1 MASVTTRASSAAG
14 DLGPVVCAPPNVK
27 SLAEFREWAKSDDF
41 PERGRI
47 SYIAGDLVIDM
58 SPEGL
63 QTHIR
68 VKTELGSV
76 LHRWCRR
83 LRLGAFYPD
92 GTLVTNTAA
101 DLSTEPDGTVV
112 RHRSIRSG
120 RVRLIPHQTLV
131 GEFIE
136 IEGTPDLV
144 IEVVSQSSVVKDT
157 VKLRRDYHVAG
168 IPEYWL
174 IDARGEQVRF
184 QILLYRK
191 ARYIEQALPGG
202 WQRSR
207 VFGRSFRLRRRRDE
221 LGLWEYFLRDKVD

>member
-1 MASVTTRASSAAG
+1 
-14 DLGPVVCAPPNVK
+14 LGPAVCIPPNVK
-27 SLAEFREWAKSDDF
+27 SLSDFREWAKSDDF
-41 PERGRI
+41 PDRGRI

-63 QTHIR
+63 QTHIQ
-68 VKTELGSV
+68 VKAELGSV
-76 LHRWCRR
+76 LHRWCRK
-83 LRLGAFYPD
+83 LGLGRFYPD
-92 GTLVTNTAA
+92 GTLVTNIAA

-112 RHRSIRSG
+112 RHRTIRSG
-120 RVRLIPHQTLV
+120 RVRLIPHKSLA

-136 IEGTPDLV
+136 IEGTPDIV

-174 IDARGEQVRF
+174 VDARGEQVRF

-191 ARYIEQALPGG
+191 AGYIEQALPGG